1 MGYETLQNLD
11 QFEQVPEETVANEPI
26 NSMPNDDIEF
36 GTTEYILVT
45 IWAAFTAIVFLT
57 LYKISKEVGEE

>member
-1 MGYETLQNLD
+1 MGYESLQNLD
-11 QFEQVPEETVANEPI
+11 QVEQVQEETVADEPV
-26 NSMPNDDIEF
+26 NSIPNDDIEF

-45 IWAAFTAIVFLT
+45 IWAAFTSIVFFT